1 MSGKGQNSGGGPLRF
16 LRGAR
21 EALPTWLP
29 AALVFAVGALLI
41 VLGVLNGDIVQL
53 LRKATK
59 ICLECIGI
67 G

>member
-1 MSGKGQNSGGGPLRF
+1 MNQNRQNSGDGPLRL
-16 LRGAR
+16 LRAAR
-21 EALPTWLP
+21 GVLPTWLP

-53 LRKATK
+53 LQKATK